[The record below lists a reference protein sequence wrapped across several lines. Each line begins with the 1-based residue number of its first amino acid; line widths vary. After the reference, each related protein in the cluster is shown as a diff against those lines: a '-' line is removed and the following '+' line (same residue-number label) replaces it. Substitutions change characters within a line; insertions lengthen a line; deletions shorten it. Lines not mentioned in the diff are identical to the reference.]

1 MDPRQEKLEAEFSAL
16 CIAQAHFLEDSYEGI
31 FNRHPNRPDRGSGAN
46 PSFDGTFSTTAA
58 FTLGYGSEHGRGYL
72 INIDVRTL
80 DTVTSDQMEE
90 IKNRAFVFTKQ
101 KLPVI
106 FPDRKLE
113 LVRDDCL
120 IKIIGDF
127 SLGDV

>member
-1 MDPRQEKLEAEFSAL
+1 MDPRQEKLEADFASL
-16 CIAQAHFLEDSYEGI
+16 CIELDNYLEDCYEGV
-31 FNRHPNRPDRGSGAN
+31 FNRHPNRPHRGSGAN

-80 DTVTSDQMEE
+80 DRVSPDLMEE
-90 IKNRAFVFTKQ
+90 IKNRAFVFTQ
-101 KLPVI
+101 SKLPVV

-113 LVRDDCL
+113 LVRDDGL
-120 IKIIGDF
+120 LKIIGDF